1 MQRLYLF
8 SRHVIFVVLQIQ
20 VTLDPLGVL
29 NSQKV
34 AVTLCII
41 YFVYFGLII
50 LLSVLKDMV
59 SSRSVFIQK
68 FKAFLHEHH
77 TPSHI
82 RVSLRWIL
90 T

>member
-50 LLSVLKDMV
+50 LLITICAEGHG
-59 SSRSVFIQK
+59 VFTFNFHTEIQSI
-68 FKAFLHEHH
+68 FA
-77 TPSHI
+77 
-82 RVSLRWIL
+82 
-90 T
+90 